1 MRSARPATSRAPAS
15 CCAVLAPA
23 TSPSRSAVPGV
34 HNALNATAALAALD
48 LAGVAPEQAAPVLGR
63 FAGAG
68 RRFETVGVARGVRF
82 VDDYGHHP
90 AEIAATLRVAREQAG
105 TGRVIACLL
114 PHQPF
119 RVRHLKRELAEAI
132 MESDLACVLDVWVA
146 RGLPE
151 DGIDGKLVVDEVC
164 RFDPAYPVAWTP
176 SFDDAALWLERRTRP
191 GDVVVGHG
199 LRPGV
204 RGRTSG

>member
-1 MRSARPATSRAPAS
+1 M
-15 CCAVLAPA
+15 
-23 TSPSRSAVPGV
+23 
-34 HNALNATAALAALD
+34 
-48 LAGVAPEQAAPVLGR
+48 
-63 FAGAG
+63 
-68 RRFETVGVARGVRF
+68 ARGVRF

-132 MESDLACVLDVWVA
+132 MKSDLACVLDVWVA

-164 RFDPAYPVAWTP
+164 RFVPAYPVAWTP
-176 SFDDAALWLERRTRP
+176 SFDDAAPGSSVAPVRAISSSGWGAALCTRSD
-191 GDVVVGHG
+191 GG
-199 LRPGV
+199 
-204 RGRTSG
+204 

>member
-1 MRSARPATSRAPAS
+1 M
-15 CCAVLAPA
+15 
-23 TSPSRSAVPGV
+23 

-48 LAGVAPEQAAPVLGR
+48 LAGVPPEQAAPVLGR

-90 AEIAATLRVAREQAG
+90 NEIAATLRVAHEQVSAG
-105 TGRVIACLL
+105 GRVIACLL

-119 RVRHLKRELAEAI
+119 RVRHLKRELAAAT
-132 MESDLACVLDVWVA
+132 MTADLACVLDVWVA

-151 DGIDGKLVVDEVC
+151 EGIDGKLVVDEIC

-176 SFDDAALWLERRTRP
+176 SFDDAALWLAQRARP
-191 GDVVVGHG
+191 GDLIVGMG
-199 LRPGV
+199 CGPV
-204 RGRTSG
+204 YEVGRRLLERLA